1 MREGNSIDR
10 ISGFKVMDGSID
22 MSAGMGAQV
31 QTGDKVVLV
40 LLLPEDRGNIARIYE
55 DTFRE
60 RARDIDNFHRSTHS
74 IRTPR

>member
-1 MREGNSIDR
+1 MER
-10 ISGFKVMDGSID
+10 SID
-22 MSAGMGAQV
+22 MSTRMGAQV
-31 QTGDKVVLV
+31 QIGDKVVPAV
-40 LLLPEDRGNIARIYE
+40 LLPEYRGNIPRIYE